1 MQLLS
6 ARVRRAT
13 HRATAMAIPIG
24 LLRFIGYYQ
33 RALDNMLLNNVLQH
47 ITRVSTAPQ
56 ER

>member
-24 LLRFIGYYQ
+24 LLTFTGYYQ
-33 RALDNMLLNNVLQH
+33 RALDMLLNNVLQH
-47 ITRVSTAPQ
+47 LTRVSTAPQ